1 MPNEPASTV
10 CDPPLDDSGFFAAQE
25 KDDANTNSV
34 SNNACTTVF
43 FTIPPTECLPFVTIA
58 PLRAQLPQPACP
70 WSRCERLRVHSRPY
84 VLHKACGISSH
95 LAGSAAHARSAL
107 PGNGAATLP
116 SGRPGI

>member
-1 MPNEPASTV
+1 MQNEPASAV

-58 PLRAQLPQPACP
+58 LLRAQLPQPACP
-70 WSRCERLRVHSRPY
+70 WSQCERLRVHSRPY
-84 VLHKACGISSH
+84 VLHIACGITSH
-95 LAGSAAHARSAL
+95 LADSSARERSAL
-107 PGNGAATLP
+107 PSKCAATRP
-116 SGRPGI
+116 SVPP